1 MENKEKAFIISSEK
15 NNDINDKTKKFRKHF
30 SSMTREEIIYL
41 LALKDR
47 LVNRGV
53 IFGKHALSRMD
64 ERYIKERDVLNALKN
79 GQILE
84 YQKNN
89 KEEIL
94 VVRGCYINRRKNQ
107 IYVVLSLTH
116 NKIVTTYA
124 NKHSLAYQE
133 KSNLEKYSNDIK
145 IEIPEYYKQRIKL
158 LYI

>member
-1 MENKEKAFIISSEK
+1 M
-15 NNDINDKTKKFRKHF
+15 
-30 SSMTREEIIYL
+30 L
-41 LALKDR
+41 
-47 LVNRGV
+47 
-53 IFGKHALSRMD
+53 
-64 ERYIKERDVLNALKN
+64 IKERDVLNALKN